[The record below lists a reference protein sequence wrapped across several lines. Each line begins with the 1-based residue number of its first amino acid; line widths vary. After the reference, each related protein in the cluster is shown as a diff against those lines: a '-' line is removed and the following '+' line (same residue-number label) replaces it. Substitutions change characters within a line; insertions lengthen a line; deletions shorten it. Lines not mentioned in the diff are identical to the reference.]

1 MGDLQEN
8 AQRLLA
14 NLLGLDPSEREAY
27 LEEIGRAS
35 PSDRTRVEQLLRDD
49 QQTLNSLNRPHLDPD
64 LTPTRMPAAS
74 STEGVGTPSQT
85 YVPQFRPGDVIANR
99 FVVIRFI
106 ARGGM
111 GEVYEAEDRQLRG
124 VHVAL
129 KTILSHFATD
139 PMMHERF
146 KREVLNA
153 REIAHPHVCP
163 VYDLFEWDRT
173 DGRLLF
179 LTMKLLQGETL
190 LERLARG
197 GRLSQ
202 AEVTAITRQVG
213 SGLAAAHA
221 AGVLHRD
228 IKSANIMLNGSGE
241 SVYAWITDFGL
252 ARAIEQ
258 ESTALTVNGVAGTP
272 GYVAPELLY
281 GEPPSKASDVFAF
294 GVVVYEMLTGK
305 MPRGV
310 ITEAHCRK
318 ELQSAEITGPWR
330 RMVESCLKPEPGER
344 CQNIESALRMVPGLA
359 GSTGTRVA
367 SRTSTTP
374 PKAMSR
380 RRVLGLTG
388 AAAALAAGGGA
399 WLERDWLVNI
409 FHPLPARRFVA
420 LMAWPVNDS
429 SAMVTTLLDEIG
441 ARLVRAESSIGD
453 FVVFGSHDLSYGHE
467 LVQTPADAAK
477 VLGATLVLAGS
488 LRPVQGAYDFELQ
501 LVEVAT
507 STKLR
512 HQVLRFS
519 TQELSSIERK
529 AAEIAT
535 RMLGLPRQEKPVQES
550 DELSKLSPDALQIF
564 SKAREAAEKPN
575 GTGLDAAIGLYQK
588 AVDLNPQF
596 SLGYAE
602 LAIAYI
608 KQYLRN
614 GERANV
620 DLARNNSALALRYN
634 PDSAKA
640 LLSGA
645 LVHLYSGE
653 SAAALATFSKAL
665 AADPENPQILLYQAQ
680 TYRDLNRYDVAKR
693 VYERITSE
701 RPNYWPGY
709 NELGF
714 MLSREGDH
722 AAAAEEF
729 KKAKAVAPQAAVPQS
744 NLGSEYLFLGR
755 YKEAKDECT
764 ASIEKSPTD
773 NAYQALGDLAFMN
786 KDYRL
791 ARSLYQKAADLNPHN
806 HDNWRD
812 IGDCEAMLGNGWAV
826 KQNDLKAAQALSEE
840 IPKHSGSASE
850 WATLAFYF
858 AKVGKREDAES
869 GLRKAGAPAALDLN
883 AQLMVIQA
891 IDLLGRKRE
900 ALDLLL
906 RAMDKGLAP
915 IQVDFALD
923 LKNLQNEPEY
933 LSRVAKFKARGSV
946 PIT

>member
-8 AQRLLA
+8 AQQRLA

-35 PSDRTRVEQLLRDD
+35 PSDRARVEQLLRDD
-49 QQTLNSLNRPHLDPD
+49 QQTLSSLNRPHLGPD

-74 STEGVGTPSQT
+74 STVGVVAPSQA

-111 GEVYEAEDRQLRG
+111 GEVYDVEDRQLRG

-190 LERLARG
+190 LERLARA
-197 GRLSQ
+197 GRLPQ
-202 AEVTAITRQVG
+202 TEVTAITRQVG
-213 SGLAAAHA
+213 SGLAAAHV

-241 SVYAWITDFGL
+241 SVYAYITDFGL
-252 ARAIEQ
+252 ARTIVQ
-258 ESTALTVNGVAGTP
+258 ESTALTVNGVPGTP

-281 GEPPSKASDVFAF
+281 GEAFSKASDVFAF

-305 MPRGV
+305 MPRGA
-310 ITEAHCRK
+310 ITEPQCKK
-318 ELQSAEITGPWR
+318 ELLSAEITGPWR
-330 RMVESCLKPEPGER
+330 RMVESCLKPEPGQR
-344 CQNIESALRMVPGLA
+344 CQDIESALQMVPGLA
-359 GSTGTRVA
+359 GSSSTRVG
-367 SRTSTTP
+367 SRTSATLPMT
-374 PKAMSR
+374 MSR
-380 RRVLGLTG
+380 RRALAMTG

-399 WLERDWLVNI
+399 WLERDRVVNI
-409 FHPLPARRFVA
+409 FRPLPAKRFVA

-429 SAMVTTLLDEIG
+429 SAIVTTLLDEIG
-441 ARLVRAESSIGD
+441 ARLVRAESSIGN
-453 FVVFGSHDLSYGHE
+453 FVVFGSHDLSYGH
-467 LVQTPADAAK
+467 DRFRH
-477 VLGATLVLAGS
+477 
-488 LRPVQGAYDFELQ
+488 LRMRRRCWARLLCLPGRCARFKGTYDFDLQ

-512 HQVLRFS
+512 HQVLRFA
-519 TQELSSIERK
+519 TQRAGPIERK
-529 AAEIAT
+529 AADNAT

-550 DELSKLSPDALQIF
+550 DELSKLSPDVLQTF
-564 SKAREAAEKPN
+564 SEAREAAEKPN
-575 GTGLDAAIGLYQK
+575 GTGLDAAIGMYQK
-588 AVDLNPQF
+588 AVDLDPQF

-602 LAIAYI
+602 LSMHT
-608 KQYLRN
+608 LRISRTMES
-614 GERANV
+614 GPTLTLRGAT
-620 DLARNNSALALRYN
+620 RRLALRYN
-634 PDSAKA
+634 PNSAKA
-640 LLSGA
+640 LLSTA

-653 SAAALATFSKAL
+653 SAAALAAFSKAL

-680 TYRDLNRYDVAKR
+680 TYRDLNRYDVAER

-701 RPNYWPGY
+701 RPNYWPAY

-729 KKAKAVAPQAAVPQS
+729 KKARAVAPQAAVPQS
-744 NLGSEYLFLGR
+744 NLGSEYLYFRPIQGSQR
-755 YKEAKDECT
+755 RVHSEVSRKVRQMR
-764 ASIEKSPTD
+764 PTRPWAILHSS
-773 NAYQALGDLAFMN
+773 NR
-786 KDYRL
+786 DYRL
-791 ARSLYQKAADLNPHN
+791 ARSLYQKAANLNPHN

-812 IGDCEAMLGNGWAV
+812 IGDCEAMLGNGPAV
-826 KQNDLKAAQALSEE
+826 KQN
-840 IPKHSGSASE
+840 
-850 WATLAFYF
+850 Y
-858 AKVGKREDAES
+858 
-869 GLRKAGAPAALDLN
+869 
-883 AQLMVIQA
+883 
-891 IDLLGRKRE
+891 
-900 ALDLLL
+900 
-906 RAMDKGLAP
+906 
-915 IQVDFALD
+915 
-923 LKNLQNEPEY
+923 
-933 LSRVAKFKARGSV
+933 
-946 PIT
+946 